1 MTSLRSRLVT
11 AALPLIGAKRRF
23 SSAAR
28 VQQRVRDTALRL
40 APFAPP
46 RALLR
51 RLDVSV
57 HRPQGWPVYELAP
70 RGPATRRIVHLHGG
84 AYIGELVTPHWT
96 ALARLVRAVPARCT
110 VPIYPLAPHA
120 TAARTVPGVAALVAA
135 AIDGTGAPDV
145 VLTGDSAGGGLALAV
160 AQHLRDTGSPQPA
173 RIVLVA
179 PWLDVTMTDPRQEV
193 LEPLDRM
200 LGRAGLAEAGRL
212 YAGELDLRDP
222 RVSPLHGDLTGLA
235 PITVFA
241 GTHDLLHPDA
251 LALVDRA
258 RAVGVAVDLVEGPG
272 QQHVYPLLPTPEG
285 RAALDAVAA
294 LVRP

>member
-1 MTSLRSRLVT
+1 MPVTSLRSRLVV
-11 AALPLIGAKRRF
+11 AALPLLGVKRRF

-28 VQQRVRDTALRL
+28 VRQQVRAAALRP

-46 RALLR
+46 RRLLR

-70 RGPATRRIVHLHGG
+70 RGRATRRIVHLHGG
-84 AYIGELVTPHWT
+84 AYIGEVLMPHWT
-96 ALARLVRAVPARCT
+96 ALARLARAVPARCT

-120 TAARTVPGVAALVAA
+120 TAARTVPEVAAVVAA
-135 AIDGTGAPDV
+135 AIGGTDPADV
-145 VLTGDSAGGGLALAV
+145 VLSGDSAGGGLALAV

-173 RIVLVA
+173 RIVLLA
-179 PWLDVTMTDPRQEV
+179 PWLDVAMTDPRQDA

-212 YAGELDLRDP
+212 YAGDLDVRDP
-222 RVSPLHGDLTGLA
+222 RVSPLHGDLSGLA
-235 PITVFA
+235 PITVYA

-251 LALVDRA
+251 LALVERA
-258 RAVGVAVDLVEGPG
+258 RARGIPFRAVVADSAYGENLARLGA
-272 QQHVYPLLPTPEG
+272 G
-285 RAALDAVAA
+285 RAALP
-294 LVRP
+294 R